1 MFHGSLK
8 NIALPRA
15 ITISENVTEVKTS
28 GCLKTFA
35 DFVKRRKQIFILLSS
50 KKIDEKSI
58 LYGCKPFSPK
68 RTPPDQG
75 LPDQSQNL
83 PITKEGNKVSQEQ
96 I

>member
-50 KKIDEKSI
+50 KKIDEKHS
-58 LYGCKPFSPK
+58 L
-68 RTPPDQG
+68 RMQTV
-75 LPDQSQNL
+75 L
-83 PITKEGNKVSQEQ
+83 SQENTSRPRSSRPKSKPSDNQ
-96 I
+96 GRQ